1 MLSMGVREKL
11 VAPTS
16 TEYETSFPLYCQCVL
31 AHEVDDLE
39 STSEN
44 GESCRD
50 GERRWDWKC
59 PNDPVYIRRSE

>member
-1 MLSMGVREKL
+1 MGVREKL
-11 VAPTS
+11 WLPPAQNMRQAFLCTD
-16 TEYETSFPLYCQCVL
+16 QCML
-31 AHEVDDLE
+31 ALEVDDLE

-50 GERRWDWKC
+50 GERKWDWKC